1 MSRLVI
7 DLLRPYRGWLA
18 IVFAAMLVEIA
29 ASLAAPWPLQLVID
43 DALGA
48 HHLPRWLEWAH
59 EYAGFGKHTLGV
71 ALFAGVATVA
81 IATIGAVA
89 SYVDN
94 YYTTSMGQWIANDL
108 RLRIYEHLHR
118 PDGRAHGTEQRQ
130 VEDQHQAHALPGIAA
145 VDIALHPVV
154 GRAMAELLDRLGV
167 FCFRAVQL
175 GAAPHH
181 RVQAP
186 RLRAVGIVHRL
197 ALGVV
202 LAVDGHP
209 FLGDHARAD
218 PQPEAEEVRRNR
230 MQIQGAVGLR
240 AVQEDRDRR
249 DGDMGGCQRVE
260 HDLPPRPRQHT
271 MAQPVDHGIQNRP
284 IG

>member
-29 ASLAAPWPLQLVID
+29 ASLAAPWPLKLVID

-118 PDGRAHGTEQRQ
+118 QRPVTTGDSAGYHELQCDTVIRLWNVLAEYVQDLVDEVACVTGRVGFVERVAVGAGVPPAGADPPSGDGSDG
-130 VEDQHQAHALPGIAA
+130 LAA
-145 VDIALHPVV
+145 VTAAGLVDLHWS
-154 GRAMAELLDRLGV
+154 RLLV
-167 FCFRAVQL
+167 
-175 GAAPHH
+175 
-181 RVQAP
+181 
-186 RLRAVGIVHRL
+186 RLRSDFRL
-197 ALGVV
+197 VLGFV
-202 LAVDGHP
+202 A
-209 FLGDHARAD
+209 A
-218 PQPEAEEVRRNR
+218 
-230 MQIQGAVGLR
+230 
-240 AVQEDRDRR
+240 
-249 DGDMGGCQRVE
+249 
-260 HDLPPRPRQHT
+260 
-271 MAQPVDHGIQNRP
+271 
-284 IG
+284 